1 MEQTPFALA
10 TKRVIKVL
18 KREAK
23 LEFCPAYFEEPCS
36 SHNGCCYDE
45 YDVVA
50 SGLRLTNDQRKFV
63 ALQSRDEG

>member
-18 KREAK
+18 KWEAK
-23 LEFCPAYFEEPCS
+23 LGLCPTYFEEPCS
-36 SHNGCCYDE
+36 SLDGCCHDE

-63 ALQSRDEG
+63 ALQSRQGG